1 MLERIDH
8 LLLAMPAGE
17 EDRARAFC
25 VDLLGLEEI
34 AKPES
39 LRGRGGVWFGL
50 LDGTQLHYGVEANF
64 APARKAHPAFMVA
77 ALNALARRLEDAG
90 YPVRWDD
97 ALAPRRRFYS
107 VDPFG
112 NRLEFLGPVP

>member
-17 EDRARAFC
+17 EAKIRAFC
-25 VDLLGLEEI
+25 VGVLGLEEI

-50 LDGTQLHYGVEANF
+50 GDGTQLHYGVEAGF
-64 APARKAHPAFMVA
+64 APARKAHPAFAVG
-77 ALNALARRLEDAG
+77 ALDALAGRLEAAG
-90 YPVRWDD
+90 YPVKWDD
-97 ALAPRRRFYS
+97 ALTPRRRFYCA
-107 VDPFG
+107 DPFG
-112 NRLEFLGPVP
+112 NRLEFLGPVV